1 MQQQTGCLSAPSSN
15 CDKQQDGG
23 ASMHCAG
30 ELDTD
35 NRGVG
40 ASKVDA
46 AAQDG
51 VGGSTSGNPGA
62 PELYS
67 RAPDSTP
74 EFDAAQNP
82 VSPGDPGAPGL
93 NATVG
98 VTASELYAA
107 I

>member
-1 MQQQTGCLSAPSSN
+1 
-15 CDKQQDGG
+15 
-23 ASMHCAG
+23 MHCAG
-30 ELDTD
+30 ELDTN

-51 VGGSTSGNPGA
+51 VGVSTPGNPRA

-74 EFDAAQNP
+74 EFDAAAQNA
-82 VSPGDPGAPGL
+82 VDPGDPGAS
-93 NATVG
+93 
-98 VTASELYAA
+98 VTIQARAA
-107 I
+107 RD